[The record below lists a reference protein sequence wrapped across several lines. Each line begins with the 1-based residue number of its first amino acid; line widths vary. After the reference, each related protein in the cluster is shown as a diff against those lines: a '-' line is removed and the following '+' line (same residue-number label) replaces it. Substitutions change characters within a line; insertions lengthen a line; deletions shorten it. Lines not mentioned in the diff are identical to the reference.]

1 MKQTITV
8 LMTIFIYI
16 GTIGLIDTS
25 IAAGHHGKDG
35 HHHGKPNPKMLFH
48 GLDIDKEQKDQ
59 IKMIMGEQMEKGKA
73 IRLETRDRLSKILTA
88 EQMTQFDRNVE
99 RAENKITK
107 KSRKRGKKHKKHNKE
122 DRR

>member
-1 MKQTITV
+1 MKNAGVEQFSS
-8 LMTIFIYI
+8 FIL
-16 GTIGLIDTS
+16 TLVV
-25 IAAGHHGKDG
+25 K
-35 HHHGKPNPKMLFH
+35 K
-48 GLDIDKEQKDQ
+48 
-59 IKMIMGEQMEKGKA
+59 QMEKGKA